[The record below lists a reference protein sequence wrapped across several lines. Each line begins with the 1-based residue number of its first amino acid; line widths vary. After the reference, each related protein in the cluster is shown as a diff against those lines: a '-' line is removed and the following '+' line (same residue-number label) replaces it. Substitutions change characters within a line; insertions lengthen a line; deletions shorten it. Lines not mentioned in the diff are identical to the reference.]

1 MFDACRRA
9 GKFERPKVFAGVR
22 GAPPADIDA
31 LAEMA
36 ARVSWLAYDLCD
48 EITEFDLNPVI
59 VMRNGVGA
67 FAVDALVVTSG

>member
-1 MFDACRRA
+1 MGA
-9 GKFERPKVFAGVR
+9 GALESLKVAKLFAGAR
-22 GAPPADIDA
+22 GASAADAGA

-48 EITEFDLNPVI
+48 DITELDINLVI

-67 FAVDALVVTSG
+67 FAVDALVVTRDG